1 MNIYNKKIN
10 ENIFIKFFLFTSW
23 IFLIFFYSRTFPDK
37 YVQENIFEI
46 YNLKILTTVLIYL
59 IAPILLILIFKLKE
73 IKLSNFIKLFILYFF
88 SLIIGFLNNYN
99 KNSELYFYLHFFYI
113 YFLIILY
120 FVFIENIMC
129 IKLVK
134 IMVIA
139 TISVSIIIS
148 LFFITNKFVTY
159 GENLILIFNEKFY
172 INTNG
177 LSRHYLIFF
186 FLLFIYLI
194 SNNLNYYAFIL
205 IVFAN
210 SYLVQ
215 QIILL
220 ESRLIFVALVLGVV
234 ILIFFLN
241 KKNLFKNF
249 VAGILILII
258 SIVMI
263 YQTNANYNF
272 KKTRLYFLQGEKI
285 RSGNEVYNEKIIS
298 STGRTQKW
306 EYLLDDIFKNKYLGS
321 GPESDRRILTTYNF
335 NSGNDAASAT
345 IYAFVCGGIIGLLLI
360 LIFYLRIIYNCWFL
374 IFKRKI
380 FEGEDLLIKLSVT
393 LVGFL
398 IWRSLFESSFASINF
413 DLFLMLT
420 CVSYIEHVKIK
431 DFYKKK

>member
-1 MNIYNKKIN
+1 
-10 ENIFIKFFLFTSW
+10 
-23 IFLIFFYSRTFPDK
+23 
-37 YVQENIFEI
+37 
-46 YNLKILTTVLIYL
+46 
-59 IAPILLILIFKLKE
+59 
-73 IKLSNFIKLFILYFF
+73 
-88 SLIIGFLNNYN
+88 
-99 KNSELYFYLHFFYI
+99 
-113 YFLIILY
+113 
-120 FVFIENIMC
+120 
-129 IKLVK
+129 
-134 IMVIA
+134 
-139 TISVSIIIS
+139 
-148 LFFITNKFVTY
+148 
-159 GENLILIFNEKFY
+159 
-172 INTNG
+172 
-177 LSRHYLIFF
+177 
-186 FLLFIYLI
+186 
-194 SNNLNYYAFIL
+194 
-205 IVFAN
+205 
-210 SYLVQ
+210 VQ